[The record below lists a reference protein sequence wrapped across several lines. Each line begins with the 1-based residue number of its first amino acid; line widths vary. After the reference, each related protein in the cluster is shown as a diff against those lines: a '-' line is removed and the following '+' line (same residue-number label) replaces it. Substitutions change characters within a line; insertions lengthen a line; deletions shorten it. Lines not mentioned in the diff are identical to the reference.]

1 MKSLAQQIEDRIFE
15 HTRSNEERTLE
26 HLIDEAEAY
35 IYQLRELHEQMRQ
48 ARNFHFDYD
57 MEHVCTEIGRYLMQK
72 DEETL
77 AAIISRRE
85 FGQFLDRELYRE
97 YLGVTDEPEPDS
109 SPFAVLKKMGIE
121 PDATAE
127 MTPDELGAFYGDDEP
142 DFDDDEDDSYKSPDC
157 VPFAIVPDIKAPPKK
172 KKGKGCALV
181 STALAV
187 LSLCAAMV
195 FSSSQ
200 SAWTAAANAAEPET
214 ANTFQMDETSVV
226 SNDAFEVLLDRY
238 GDVIGWSRKPDPIET
253 GAVQLPSR
261 SMKTDDKGNTV
272 IEIEDPDS
280 MIYDQKLMEVE
291 RMPELR
297 KIDES
302 AMQLA
307 KAYDSAESAPRP
319 YMQNNGRINFYFGT
333 MNPRLVCR
341 PLRLTD
347 IELEPGEQIKNLHI
361 SDTARWSVSTAWSG
375 GLDALVTHVVVKP
388 QLPDIAAN
396 LLIHTN
402 VRTYSIE
409 LVSITESQYM
419 PFVGF
424 IYPEIP
430 QQTRTEDEEAWQK
443 LLEQYNLANN
453 LKSANAERERINNA
467 RLADP
472 AEINL
477 NYSIKVTQ
485 GNKKVAWK
493 PTQAYDAGGKT
504 YIVMPDITKIT
515 EAPTF
520 FIKANGREKL
530 ANYRV
535 DGNKYIVD
543 RIFDIGILQIGKD
556 RVAIYR
562 KK

>member
-1 MKSLAQQIEDRIFE
+1 MTNNISAQKIFE
-15 HTRSNEERTLE
+15 NIELITRTSEERKL
-26 HLIDEAEAY
+26 LSKVDEL
-35 IYQLRELHEQMRQ
+35 QRELAELRTRADKMKGDRQ
-48 ARNFHFDYD
+48 AIVMHKQERAHALVGEYLFRHNANALNRIVRDKKFAELFKDDDAMMFDLPSNNGQRELD
-57 MEHVCTEIGRYLMQK
+57 FGKDDDDHTDKGEPLALAAHSSDSSKTSEGKGKSIVGTVCAAALLLMGALFGRVAVALAPSAAVAA
-72 DEETL
+72 ETTL
-77 AAIISRRE
+77 APIT
-85 FGQFLDRELYRE
+85 
-97 YLGVTDEPEPDS
+97 VTSEDKT
-109 SPFAVLKKMGIE
+109 VL
-121 PDATAE
+121 
-127 MTPDELGAFYGDDEP
+127 
-142 DFDDDEDDSYKSPDC
+142 
-157 VPFAIVPDIKAPPKK
+157 
-172 KKGKGCALV
+172 
-181 STALAV
+181 
-187 LSLCAAMV
+187 
-195 FSSSQ
+195 
-200 SAWTAAANAAEPET
+200 
-214 ANTFQMDETSVV
+214 

-261 SMKTDDKGNTV
+261 SMKTDDQGNTV
-272 IEIEDPDS
+272 IEIEDFDS
-280 MIYDQKLMEVE
+280 MIYDRRLMEVE
-291 RMPELR
+291 RMPQLR
-297 KIDES
+297 RIDES

-333 MNPRLVCR
+333 MNPRLICR

-388 QLPDIAAN
+388 QIPDIAAN

-409 LVSITESQYM
+409 LVSITEGQYM

-430 QQTRTEDEEAWQK
+430 QQTRTEDEAAWQK
-443 LLEQYNLANN
+443 LLQQYNLANN
-453 LKSANAERERINNA
+453 LKSANEERERIQNA
-467 RLADP
+467 RLSDP
-472 AEINL
+472 AEINT
-477 NYSIKVTQ
+477 NYTIKVTQ
-485 GNKKVAWK
+485 GDKHAAWK
-493 PTQAYDAGGKT
+493 PLDAYDAGGKT
-504 YIVMPDITKIT
+504 YIVMPDETKVT

-535 DGNKYIVD
+535 QGNKYIVG
-543 RIFDIGILQIGKD
+543 RIFDIGILQIGKN

-562 KK
+562 NKKK